1 MIFANRRNQRSSL
14 RKKCATFKIQFGP
27 NHYIGNACNR
37 EILANSGKL
46 IGIFESRTTTCYK
59 VGMIFSNRHNQRS
72 SMRKNVTFFLKYSL
86 IYSIQ
91 DGHVDWMCEGQIYS
105 IHYIFVR
112 QTMTTNSIG
121 QNTAKASVIQV
132 IHVASLGQYIRAR
145 EIT

>member
-1 MIFANRRNQRSSL
+1 
-14 RKKCATFKIQFGP
+14 
-27 NHYIGNACNR
+27 
-37 EILANSGKL
+37 
-46 IGIFESRTTTCYK
+46 
-59 VGMIFSNRHNQRS
+59 
-72 SMRKNVTFFLKYSL
+72 MRKNVTFFLKYSL

-132 IHVASLGQYIRAR
+132 IHVG
-145 EIT
+145 